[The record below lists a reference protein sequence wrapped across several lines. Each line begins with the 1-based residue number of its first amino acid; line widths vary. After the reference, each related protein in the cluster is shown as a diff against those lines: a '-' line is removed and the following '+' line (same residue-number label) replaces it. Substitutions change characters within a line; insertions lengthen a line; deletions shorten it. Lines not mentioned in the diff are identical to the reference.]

1 MSAGAARDLRLVP
14 VAAGVWVTAFASI
27 MMPGGAVVI
36 AAALWVV
43 ALAGLA
49 LAVWM
54 PRARRTWLV
63 LAIVALAV
71 AAATASHVAVAAPA
85 RAEAVRLAVDGGRA
99 VDIVATVSTKVE
111 RGAEGSVRFD
121 ADAESVDVG
130 GSTTPLAVPISV
142 MVSTADITAPGVD
155 AAAVTG
161 AESLDLGSRVIV
173 RGTTMASDAGDTSVL
188 VVFASRGV
196 EVTAAP
202 PGLFAVTSGLRGSF
216 VRTAST
222 LPEPG
227 GGLLP
232 GLAVGDTRAVGA
244 ELDQAMKASSLSH
257 LTAVSGANCAIVV
270 GLAFAAAAGLGAR
283 RGVRVSVALLALA
296 GFVVLVTPEPS
307 VIRAGAMASVAM
319 IAVLLGRTAAGLS
332 VLCLAATVLLVGD
345 PWLAASLGFALSA
358 GATAALLV
366 LAPPLAR
373 GMERWMPRA
382 LALMLAVPLAAQIV
396 CGPLIVLIA
405 PSIPVYGVLANLVAG
420 PAAPAATIIGL
431 ASCLTVWVPWL
442 SGLLAAIAWVPSAW
456 IAATA
461 LSVAALPVAQL
472 EWLEGLP
479 GLVLLAA
486 FGGALVVLLVRG
498 GAGRTDVRAKAVALI
513 FVTVSLGVLAG
524 GAALRSVAGPLTV
537 PGEWDIAACDTGQG
551 DAVIA
556 RSAGRVALIDT
567 GPDPTPLAACL
578 LRLGIERVD
587 LLVLTHFD
595 LDHVGGVDAV
605 IGRVDILLHGPPADA
620 RDEALVSGFVRA
632 GARAIEAH
640 AGQSGTLGAAQW
652 RVLWPRAEG
661 HTFQEGNDASV
672 VWEVTGGGLPHA
684 VFLGDLS
691 GSAQR
696 AVMAT
701 GAFAPP
707 YDVVKVAHHGSA
719 DQEPALYALLD
730 PAVALITVGADN
742 DYGHPRD
749 SLLDILDE
757 GRAVTA
763 RTDTQGLLMVEG
775 TDDDVGVWR
784 ERPHTRPPPRRKRCR
799 YPGIG

>member
-1 MSAGAARDLRLVP
+1 MRDLRLVP
-14 VAAGVWVTAFASI
+14 VAAAVWIIAFASI
-27 MMPGGAVVI
+27 MVPGGAVAV
-36 AAALWVV
+36 AAALWFI
-43 ALAGLA
+43 ALTGLGLA
-49 LAVWM
+49 AWM
-54 PRARRTWLV
+54 PRARRTSMV
-63 LAIVALAV
+63 LALVALAV
-71 AAATASHVAVAAPA
+71 AASAASHVAVAAPA

-111 RGAEGSVRFD
+111 RGAEGSLRFD
-121 ADAESVDVG
+121 ADAHTLDIG
-130 GSTTPLAVPISV
+130 GDTTPLAVPISV
-142 MVSTADITAPGVD
+142 MVTVTDVTAANVS
-155 AAAVTG
+155 AAAT
-161 AESLDLGSRVIV
+161 LDLGSRVIV
-173 RGTTMASDAGDTSVL
+173 RGTSMASDVGDRSVL

-196 EVTAAP
+196 EVTSSPA
-202 PGLFAVTSGLRGSF
+202 GVFALTSGLRASF
-216 VRTAST
+216 VRTASS

-244 ELDQAMKASSLSH
+244 DLDEAMKASSLSH

-270 GLAFAAAAGLGAR
+270 GLAFASAAGLGAR
-283 RGVRVSVALLALA
+283 RGVRVTVALMALA

-307 VIRAGAMASVAM
+307 VIRAGTMASVAM
-319 IAVLLGRTAAGLS
+319 IAVLLGRPAAGLS
-332 VLCLAATVLLVGD
+332 VLCLAVTVLLIGD

-431 ASCLTVWVPWL
+431 ASCLAVAVPWL

-461 LSVAALPVAQL
+461 LTVAALPAAQL
-472 EWLEGLP
+472 EWLEGMP

-486 FGGALVVLLVRG
+486 LGGALVVLLVR
-498 GAGRTDVRAKAVALI
+498 ARPGRTDARAKALALV
-513 FVTVSLGVLAG
+513 FVTVSVGVLAG

-537 PGEWDIAACDTGQG
+537 PGEWDIAACDIGQG

-567 GPDPTPLAACL
+567 GPDPAPLAACL
-578 LRLGIERVD
+578 LRLGVARVD

-605 IGRVDILLHGPPADA
+605 IGRVDTLIHGPPADA
-620 RDEALVSGFVRA
+620 RDDALVAGFVA
-632 GARAIEAH
+632 SGARAIEAH
-640 AGQSGTLGAAQW
+640 AGQSGTLGAADW
-652 RVLWPRAEG
+652 RVLWPRGEG
-661 HTFQEGNDASV
+661 HTFQAGNDASV

-701 GAFAPP
+701 NTFAPP

-719 DQEPALYALLD
+719 DQESALYALLD
-730 PAVALITVGADN
+730 PSVALITVGADN

-749 SLLDILDE
+749 SLLDTLDDV
-757 GRAVTA
+757 GAVTA
-763 RTDTQGLLMVEG
+763 RTDTQGLLMVEDSVNG
-775 TDDDVGVWR
+775 VRVWR
-784 ERPHTRPPPRRKRCR
+784 ERPDSRPPPRRKRRR
-799 YPGIG
+799 YPEIG